1 MGGCG
6 GGPYRCRAEVGYCLC
21 AVFCHGVNEC
31 RKKSTDCVKLTEVIF
46 YQKCCPCHCGESV
59 NFAPMMQKAI
69 KAAYD
74 GGLEILEVYGTAFT
88 VDVKEDKSPLTEA
101 DRRAHNKIMEYLE
114 GTGIPILSE
123 EGKHLP
129 FGERKDWTR
138 FWLVDPLDG
147 TKEFVKRNGE
157 FTVNIALIEN
167 GVPISGVIYVPVKD
181 EMYIGIKGKGAVKI
195 DRYSEIH
202 TSHSDLDDLFS
213 KGKKLPIASDRK
225 TFMMVGSRS
234 HMSDETMEYMQRMKA
249 EHGDVEIVSMGS
261 SLKLCLVA
269 EGVADVYPRFAPTM
283 EWDTGA
289 GQAIALNAGCTVTE
303 KDEMTPLRYNKENLL
318 NPWFIVKR

>member
-1 MGGCG
+1 MI
-6 GGPYRCRAEVGYCLC
+6 E
-21 AVFCHGVNEC
+21 
-31 RKKSTDCVKLTEVIF
+31 
-46 YQKCCPCHCGESV
+46 Q
-59 NFAPMMQKAI
+59 AI
-69 KAAYD
+69 KGAYE
-74 GGLEILEVYGTAFT
+74 GGLEILEVYGTVFT

-101 DRRAHNKIMEYLE
+101 DRRAHNKIMEFLKD
-114 GTGIPILSE
+114 TGIPILSE

-129 FGERKDWTR
+129 YEERKAWNE

-157 FTVNIALIEN
+157 FTVNIALIRDS
-167 GVPISGVIYVPVKD
+167 VPVSGVIYVPVKD
-181 EMYIGIKGKGAVKI
+181 EMYLGIEGKGAFKI
-195 DRYSEIH
+195 NEYSKVH
-202 TSHSDLDDLFS
+202 ASHSDLDDLLS
-213 KGKKLPIASDRK
+213 KGNKLPITSDRK
-225 TFMMVGSRS
+225 TFSMVGSRS
-234 HMSDETMEYMQRMKA
+234 HMSDETMAYFDRMKA

-289 GQAIALNAGCTVTE
+289 GDAIARNAGCVVTE
-303 KDEMTPLRYNKENLL
+303 QDEVTPLRYNKESLL